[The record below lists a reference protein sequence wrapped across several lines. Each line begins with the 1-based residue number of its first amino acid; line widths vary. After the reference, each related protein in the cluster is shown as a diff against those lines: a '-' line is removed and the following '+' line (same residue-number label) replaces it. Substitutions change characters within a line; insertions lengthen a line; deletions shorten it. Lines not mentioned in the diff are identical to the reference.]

1 MNIIKPDTM
10 PRLWWLNPWAA
21 ARYLHSAATALKDY
35 ADQADRCIE
44 MQIRI
49 IEDKNAELE
58 AQRLKLLEAQQSRQH
73 WIDKHDRAYAVAM
86 HNERVIA
93 RLEDSIIA
101 GRAIIPDAKPN
112 E

>member
-1 MNIIKPDTM
+1 MPDPSHRPYEPMNIIKPDTM

-49 IEDKNAELE
+49 IEDKNHDIEL
-58 AQRLKLLEAQQSRQH
+58 LKRRIEDLN
-73 WIDKHDRAYAVAM
+73 DAV
-86 HNERVIA
+86 I
-93 RLEDSIIA
+93 S
-101 GRAIIPDAKPN
+101 GKAIVPDAQPH

>member
-49 IEDKNAELE
+49 IEDKNAEIE
-58 AQRLKLLEAQQSRQH
+58 
-73 WIDKHDRAYAVAM
+73 
-86 HNERVIA
+86 
-93 RLEDSIIA
+93 RLERAIVS
-101 GRAIIPDAKPN
+101 GRAIIPDAQPH

>member
-1 MNIIKPDTM
+1 MNIIKPDSM

-49 IEDKNAELE
+49 IEDKNAEIEYLR
-58 AQRLKLLEAQQSRQH
+58 QRVADLN
-73 WIDKHDRAYAVAM
+73 DAV
-86 HNERVIA
+86 I
-93 RLEDSIIA
+93 S
-101 GRAIIPDAKPN
+101 GKAIIPDAKPN